1 MLESRKKKREN
12 RSYSMKCCNSNALG
26 MIFADSIDPFAG
38 LSFFYWTSPA
48 KHTTYFFNC
57 IVTHKYF
64 SNSVYDDNSIL
75 CAGRVI
81 RWRTFFRVSS
91 SISVIHYHYY
101 FEFRPDSLENMIRK
115 WALVSIVGQIGTLR
129 NYIFSFK
136 LQYASKSLRILQG
149 YQNLVATNQ
158 LPWSQILFIVSLSSD
173 SLLSKCNE
181 N

>member
-1 MLESRKKKREN
+1 MENRPIGKSIHRGETRNKDTNVFDIVCNKLVLRPLNRTVGNFGSITNATRLFRIKIKMLESRKKKREN

-81 RWRTFFRVSS
+81 R
-91 SISVIHYHYY
+91 
-101 FEFRPDSLENMIRK
+101 
-115 WALVSIVGQIGTLR
+115 
-129 NYIFSFK
+129 
-136 LQYASKSLRILQG
+136 
-149 YQNLVATNQ
+149 
-158 LPWSQILFIVSLSSD
+158 
-173 SLLSKCNE
+173 
-181 N
+181 